1 MQYNLN
7 INVVKAAE
15 WGLDSRLAC
24 LFSYLFTVKLWA
36 EPKIID
42 GQNWYWI
49 AKSKII
55 QEVPILGDK
64 PDTIY
69 RQMKELQEKGLL
81 VINKNKGL
89 KRTYIQITQKALEW
103 HHEIDPVAVTNSNDI
118 GKKSDVT
125 SEKNPKDIGKKSDG
139 SVNQLSIYQEDQKTH
154 VPSDDDTSVQQENKS
169 GYSDEFEQAW
179 KEYPKRTGA
188 NNKKAAF
195 KAWNARLKAGATAEQ
210 MISGVRAYSKFID
223 ADRTID
229 RRYVMMAS
237 TFFGPR
243 EEYNEYSED
252 MISKQPV
259 RVQTDHGLNDKDYSK
274 GREF

>member
-1 MQYNLN
+1 MQYHLL
-7 INVVKAAE
+7 INQQKSIE
-15 WGLDSRLAC
+15 WGLDLKLAG
-24 LFSYLFTVKLWA
+24 LFAFLYEVPSWA
-36 EPKIID
+36 TSVNVGGET
-42 GQNWYWI
+42 WYWI
-49 AKSKII
+49 SRSKILD
-55 QEVPILGDK
+55 EVPVLGVTK
-64 PDTIY
+64 NSVY
-69 RQMKELQEKGLL
+69 RYM
-81 VINKNKGL
+81 
-89 KRTYIQITQKALEW
+89 KALEGKGLITLGKDKSIGMTLMQLTDKAREW
-103 HHEIDPVAVTNSNDI
+103 NRKTCNTYCNSDDAPIANLQMPYCS
-118 GKKSDVT
+118 SDDE
-125 SEKNPKDIGKKSDG
+125 SYNHIS
-139 SVNQLSIYQEDQKTH
+139 SNQVDHKTH

-195 KAWNARLKAGATAEQ
+195 KAWNARIKAGATAEQ

-259 RVQTDHGLNDKDYSK
+259 RVQTDHGLNDKDYNK